1 MMLLLIIVGIVVLIM
16 FIFFGIFIWS
26 CSDFPLA
33 IREIAINSRH
43 DRQEGSPYVLLRIM
57 SLLTKIIAVILW
69 VCGLFLSFYIVYV
82 SANPAGLPF
91 QIPK

>member
-1 MMLLLIIVGIVVLIM
+1 MMLLIIVGIVVLIM
-16 FIFFGIFIWS
+16 FTFFGIFIWT

-43 DRQEGSPYVLLRIM
+43 DRQDGSSYILLRIM
-57 SLLTKIIAVILW
+57 AVLTKIIAIIFW

-82 SANPAGLPF
+82 SANPNSLPF
-91 QIPK
+91 PIPK